1 MPFIGAL
8 SGTNLTNMRGDYA
21 GRAYVCI
28 TPATIILQARVNITQ
43 TGKRATL
50 TYNNVVTGSHTNLRD
65 GMLVL
70 IHETQTDLYNYW
82 FRGRIRGSGSTSSTL
97 NINETDTSAP
107 VNFYVTVIEDY
118 DVFPRLARRANDT
131 NYVDFNTAFQRLAPC
146 ISGLQSSYVTHT
158 TSSSASLSFAPTV
171 SAMES
176 GATISTYAWSVADGT
191 ITAGSTSTKDI
202 TVSFPAW
209 ASGGNDGHRWVSLTA
224 TDSNSVAHTFWF
236 EVFVGDL
243 TRAGF
248 VLQAVDRINYS
259 ATWDNGYNGQ
269 IVVHGSAAGLL
280 PNQRVTIA
288 FRDRY
293 SAVTTPMNT
302 SVAMVG
308 RLRADSMTNAGE
320 DYVTETTFTVEGFG
334 TQLANLACPKFAC
347 FDKDT
352 PADWGDMIDPS
363 PVRAIWHTVTRFS
376 TFATVCAFDFLSD
389 TNNYQAGI
397 IEIEAQG
404 MLDGINRVAERIM
417 AQITFAPS
425 GEWRLRRHAS
435 YLSASDKTGLVTVA
449 SLTSR
454 DMLDFTIDRPHLP
467 RVGYVEGGALLYAPA
482 TKTYTF
488 YTAKAPSIMNTSG
501 EEIQQVN
508 GLILKSTD
516 VAGATNELSR
526 VVGTH
531 LSRMQNLY
539 RLDVRLYDAWREI
552 VPSNYDW
559 YTFTI
564 ATSDNNRGIS
574 IGTGRYYLLESA
586 SWSVDVATGTL
597 TVQAQ
602 FVQDVDAF
610 GTAQDVA
617 RVPNVTPYPQQPIT
631 LPYGGTYVPEG
642 AGTTYT
648 PTDTPD
654 GNENPI
660 PSTALDP
667 MTGSPDANVSQPIGN
682 EGIYYIP
689 FTGGAIN
696 CNFLQVAGAVYTIDI
711 EGKANIGSSTVP
723 EKYFG
728 GDGNW
733 NGYTL
738 EGIEQSPP
746 FAYLPEYDSV
756 NDAIYGAAQTTNN
769 GVGISLTKNLAGA
782 NLTSISATF
791 AYNRT
796 RNFSS
801 ETSTLK
807 LNGVTVASH
816 TINANGANTFTL
828 SWSGLQSVTNFQLY
842 AFVRNNAAGSAYT
855 LSDGSYMRLIKLQI
869 TGLQGEADA
878 FYRDFQ
884 KSNPAL
890 IFPVNQGLV
899 LEGVSFPT
907 IPAYND
913 THKYTVQV
921 TGDSSLTSF
930 TFRYALASYAGVEAR
945 FLTLRIRGQGA
956 Q

>member
-1 MPFIGAL
+1 
-8 SGTNLTNMRGDYA
+8 
-21 GRAYVCI
+21 
-28 TPATIILQARVNITQ
+28 
-43 TGKRATL
+43 
-50 TYNNVVTGSHTNLRD
+50 
-65 GMLVL
+65 
-70 IHETQTDLYNYW
+70 
-82 FRGRIRGSGSTSSTL
+82 
-97 NINETDTSAP
+97 
-107 VNFYVTVIEDY
+107 
-118 DVFPRLARRANDT
+118 
-131 NYVDFNTAFQRLAPC
+131 
-146 ISGLQSSYVTHT
+146 
-158 TSSSASLSFAPTV
+158 
-171 SAMES
+171 
-176 GATISTYAWSVADGT
+176 
-191 ITAGSTSTKDI
+191 
-202 TVSFPAW
+202 
-209 ASGGNDGHRWVSLTA
+209 
-224 TDSNSVAHTFWF
+224 
-236 EVFVGDL
+236 
-243 TRAGF
+243 
-248 VLQAVDRINYS
+248 
-259 ATWDNGYNGQ
+259 
-269 IVVHGSAAGLL
+269 
-280 PNQRVTIA
+280 
-288 FRDRY
+288 
-293 SAVTTPMNT
+293 
-302 SVAMVG
+302 
-308 RLRADSMTNAGE
+308 MTNAGE

-435 YLSASDKTGLVTVA
+435 YLSTSDKTGLVTVA

-660 PSTALDP
+660 PSSALDP
-667 MTGSPDANVSQPIGN
+667 MTGSPDAVAPQPIGLY
-682 EGIYYIP
+682 GIYYVSY
-689 FTGGAIN
+689 
-696 CNFLQVAGAVYTIDI
+696 LGAVATTDFTQLNNVIYTIEI
-711 EGKANIGSSTVP
+711 EGT
-723 EKYFG
+723 
-728 GDGNW
+728 
-733 NGYTL
+733 
-738 EGIEQSPP
+738 
-746 FAYLPEYDSV
+746 
-756 NDAIYGAAQTTNN
+756 
-769 GVGISLTKNLAGA
+769 A
-782 NLTSISATF
+782 NLGSTNAGVLYNYKASNANLVIAAGTYVNGTGITFLASI
-791 AYNRT
+791 
-796 RNFSS
+796 FSTNWS
-801 ETSTLK
+801 CNITQTL
-807 LNGVTVASH
+807 GGTTTVASVKITH
-816 TINANGANTFTL
+816 VRYTGLGFGASAAVTIQLLSSTDTVLASQSTQQAAFVSGQEVTQTINFTTP
-828 SWSGLQSVTNFQLY
+828 VTNVAKIKVIETHNWTASQPRITAMEYF
-842 AFVRNNAAGSAYT
+842 
-855 LSDGSYMRLIKLQI
+855 SDVLGPN
-869 TGLQGEADA
+869 GEADA
-878 FYRDFQ
+878 FYYGFGNGGTATRF
-884 KSNPAL
+884 A
-890 IFPVNQGLV
+890 VGQGLV
-899 LEGVSFPT
+899 TWNGIANIAFPV
-907 IPAYND
+907 IPPYND
-913 THKYTVQV
+913 THRYTMQV
-921 TGDSSLTSF
+921 IGDNSLTGLR
-930 TFRYALASYAGVEAR
+930 FRYALSSYTGVEAR
-945 FLTLRIRGQGA
+945 FLQLKIKFSI
-956 Q
+956 